1 MENYKNAKTI
11 IKQIDAC
18 RGRGQIVVQVCGEIS
33 NNNEY
38 LRRFMQTFVLAPHG
52 DSGTNYYVVADILR
66 YLDDIWPVEDT
77 DSVIQ
82 DESVEK
88 ETDLVEDSCK
98 NEYVGKET
106 ALVEASC
113 KDESVEKETDLVEDS
128 CKNEYV
134 GKETAL
140 VEASCKDES
149 VEKEIALVEDS
160 CKNESVGKETAL
172 VEEPAVET
180 QRPDSPQKVESDS
193 SPDNSSSAEKVVQ
206 PDEQH
211 EAAVEEKSVEKIH
224 DAGTATYAEEQKT
237 AEAAPVAEM
246 SPVVEESPKPVV
258 KPAVPSF
265 TEIQESQQKVA
276 PAKKSWADLFKSN
289 TPHVAKPGLLPTP
302 SVAKPGLLPTPPI
315 ASPEVYPTKSVT
327 KPVQARRKQAV
338 S

>member
-88 ETDLVEDSCK
+88 ETD
-98 NEYVGKET
+98 
-106 ALVEASC
+106 
-113 KDESVEKETDLVEDS
+113 
-128 CKNEYV
+128 
-134 GKETAL
+134 
-140 VEASCKDES
+140 
-149 VEKEIALVEDS
+149 LVEDS

>member
-113 KDESVEKETDLVEDS
+113 KDESVEKEIS
-128 CKNEYV
+128 
-134 GKETAL
+134 
-140 VEASCKDES
+140 
-149 VEKEIALVEDS
+149 LVEDS